1 MNICLVL
8 VLVFLLLAWGLEVVS
23 SLLTIRRLDSDEAAL
38 PAEFRDVAD
47 EASYARSQAY
57 TRANVRFDMVTETL
71 GTVLLVIAIF
81 IGAFNWLDVAAMKVT
96 EHPILQGLVF
106 FGLLALVNSAVSM
119 PAAVYRTF
127 VLEERFGFNRTTP
140 ALFIRDRI
148 KGAFLAVCIGGPLLA
163 GVLWFFAVLGDWAW
177 LTAWLF
183 TVAVMLLVQYVA
195 PVLILPMFNKFTPL
209 PEGSL
214 RSAIEA
220 YVRSAGFALSGLFV
234 MDGSKRSGKGNAF
247 FTGFGRKKRIALFD
261 TLIDSMTEEEVV
273 GVVAHEVGHCKLR
286 HVHRM
291 MFSGIIQTGVTF
303 LLLSFVLGYGPMFD
317 AFGMERMSTHAGIVF
332 FGFLYAPVSLIM
344 GLWANMRSRA
354 YEFEADAFAAESTK
368 KAEALAS
375 ALKRLSLSNLSNLTP
390 HPFAVFL
397 HYSHPPV
404 VERIRHLARMESGRR
419 D

>member
-1 MNICLVL
+1 MNICLIL
-8 VLVFLLLAWGLEVVS
+8 VLVFLLLAWGLETIA
-23 SLLTIRRLDSDEAAL
+23 SLLTLRTLNSADAAL
-38 PAEFRDVAD
+38 PAEFKGVAD
-47 EASYARSQAY
+47 EEAYARSQAY
-57 TRANVRFDMVTETL
+57 TRANVRFDMIT
-71 GTVLLVIAIF
+71 GTAGAVVLVAAILA
-81 IGAFNWLDVAAMKVT
+81 GAFNWLDVAAMRVT

-106 FGLLALVNSAVSM
+106 FGLLGLVNSLVSM
-119 PAAVYRTF
+119 PAAIYRTF

-148 KGAFLAVCIGGPLLA
+148 KGAVLAVCIGAPLLA
-163 GVLWFFAVLGDWAW
+163 GVLWFFGALGNWAW

-183 TVAVMLLVQYVA
+183 TVAVMLVVQYVA
-195 PVLILPMFNKFTPL
+195 PVLILPLFNKFTPL

-214 RSAIEA
+214 RSAIEE
-220 YVRSAGFALSGLFV
+220 YVRSAGFAVSGLFV

-247 FTGFGRKKRIALFD
+247 FTGFGKKKRIALFD
-261 TLIDSMTEEEVV
+261 TLVDSMTEEEIV

-291 MFSGIIQTGVTF
+291 MVAGILRTGVTF

-317 AFGMERMSTHAGIVF
+317 AFGMERISIHAGIVF
-332 FGFLYAPVSLIM
+332 FGFLYTPVSLLM
-344 GLWANMRSRA
+344 GLWANVRSRA
-354 YEFEADAFAAESTK
+354 YEFEADAFAAQTTK

-375 ALKRLSLSNLSNLTP
+375 ALKRLSVSNLSNLTP

-404 VERIRHLARMESGRR
+404 VERIRRLKELSAN
-419 D
+419 

>member
-1 MNICLVL
+1 MNICLIL
-8 VLVFLLLAWGLEVVS
+8 VLVFLLLAWGLETIA
-23 SLLTIRRLDSDEAAL
+23 SLLTLRTLNSADAAL
-38 PAEFRDVAD
+38 PAEFKGVAD
-47 EASYARSQAY
+47 EEAYARSQAY
-57 TRANVRFDMVTETL
+57 TRANVRFDMIT
-71 GTVLLVIAIF
+71 GTAGAVVLVAAILA
-81 IGAFNWLDVAAMKVT
+81 GAFNWLDVAAMRVT

-106 FGLLALVNSAVSM
+106 FGLLGLVNSLVSM
-119 PAAVYRTF
+119 PAAIYRTF

-148 KGAFLAVCIGGPLLA
+148 KGAVLAVCIGAPLLA
-163 GVLWFFAVLGDWAW
+163 GVLWFFGALGNWAW

-183 TVAVMLLVQYVA
+183 TVAVMLVVQYVA
-195 PVLILPMFNKFTPL
+195 PVLILPLFNKFTPL

-214 RSAIEA
+214 RSAIEE
-220 YVRSAGFALSGLFV
+220 YVRSAGFAVSGLFV

-247 FTGFGRKKRIALFD
+247 FTGFGKKKRIALFD
-261 TLIDSMTEEEVV
+261 TLVDSMTEEEIV

-291 MFSGIIQTGVTF
+291 MVAGILRTGVTF

-317 AFGMERMSTHAGIVF
+317 AFGMGRMSTHAGIVF
-332 FGFLYAPVSLIM
+332 FGFLYTPVSLLM
-344 GLWANMRSRA
+344 GLWANVRSRA
-354 YEFEADAFAAESTK
+354 YEFEADAFAAQTTK

-375 ALKRLSLSNLSNLTP
+375 ALKRLSVSNLSNLTP

-404 VERIRHLARMESGRR
+404 VERIRRLKELSAN
-419 D
+419 

>member
-1 MNICLVL
+1 MNICLIL
-8 VLVFLLLAWGLEVVS
+8 VLVFLLLAWGLEAVA
-23 SLLTIRRLDSDEAAL
+23 SLLTLRTLNSPAAAL
-38 PAEFRDVAD
+38 PAEFKGVAD
-47 EASYARSQAY
+47 EEAYARSQAY
-57 TRANVRFDMVTETL
+57 TRANVRFDMITETA
-71 GTVLLVIAIF
+71 GAVVLVAAILA
-81 IGAFNWLDVAAMKVT
+81 GAFNWLDVAAMRVT

-106 FGLLALVNSAVSM
+106 FGLLGLVNSLVSM

-148 KGAFLAVCIGGPLLA
+148 KGAVLAVCIGAPLLS
-163 GVLWFFAVLGDWAW
+163 GVLWFFDALGSWAW
-177 LTAWLF
+177 LTAWVF
-183 TVAVMLLVQYVA
+183 TVAVMLVVQYVA
-195 PVLILPMFNKFTPL
+195 PVLILPLFNKFTPL

-214 RSAIEA
+214 RSAIEE
-220 YVRSAGFALSGLFV
+220 YVRSAGFAVSGLFV

-247 FTGFGRKKRIALFD
+247 FTGFGKKKRIALFD
-261 TLIDSMTEEEVV
+261 TLVDSMTEEEIV

-291 MFSGIIQTGVTF
+291 MVAGILRTGVTF

-317 AFGMERMSTHAGIVF
+317 AFGMDRMSTHAGIVF
-332 FGFLYAPVSLIM
+332 FGFLYTPVSLLM
-344 GLWANMRSRA
+344 GLWANVRSRA
-354 YEFEADAFAAESTK
+354 YEFEADAFAAQTTK

-375 ALKRLSLSNLSNLTP
+375 ALKRLSVSNLSNLTP

-404 VERIRHLARMESGRR
+404 VERIRRLKELAAS
-419 D
+419 